1 MKTAV
6 PDSSSKCS
14 SGCPTPG
21 LHRSYGECLRSKNVA
36 PMAIAPDHDHKS
48 MNQWDKDLTAY
59 KDARDA
65 GLQPTATTA
74 ASAEMAYRTTDA
86 MHGVAF
92 DGSNGQHQ
100 LAQKLVAA
108 DNA

>member
-1 MKTAV
+1 M
-6 PDSSSKCS
+6 SNCS
-14 SGCPTPG
+14 SGCPTQD
-21 LHRSYGECLRSKNVA
+21 HASYGECLRSKAVT
-36 PMAIAPDHDHKS
+36 PMAVNPYHDHKS

-59 KDARDA
+59 KEARDA

-86 MHGVAF
+86 MHGVPF
-92 DGSNGQHQ
+92 NGSDGQHQ

-108 DNA
+108 DNQ